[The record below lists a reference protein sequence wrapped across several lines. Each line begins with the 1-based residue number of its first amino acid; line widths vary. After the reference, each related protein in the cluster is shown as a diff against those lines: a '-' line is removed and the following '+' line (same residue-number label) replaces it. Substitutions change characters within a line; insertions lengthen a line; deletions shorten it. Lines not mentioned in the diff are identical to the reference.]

1 MTDSRMEAGIYE
13 MSLEHL
19 VVVENKV
26 LKKKKSHGVDGM
38 LKGHRN
44 QAKEPQC
51 PKLEQFE

>member
-26 LKKKKSHGVDGM
+26 LKKKKNPTVLM
-38 LKGHRN
+38 V
-44 QAKEPQC
+44 C
-51 PKLEQFE
+51 